1 MVAVNFR
8 PALREVLR
16 HEGGVADHP
25 RDPGGLTNLG
35 VTIGTAKANG
45 MDVDGDGDV
54 DRQDVLKLTPA
65 HVEPL
70 YKRKYWDAVEGDRL
84 PAGVDLMTFD
94 AAVNSGPV
102 RARRWLQE
110 AAGVKQDGVIGP
122 KTLAALNAQPPAETI
137 ENLRKIRDAFYRSL
151 SHFDV
156 FGRGWLRR
164 LAGVTARSLQ
174 LAGVK

>member
-1 MVAVNFR
+1 MVATNYR
-8 PALREVLR
+8 AALREVLR

-35 VTIGTAKANG
+35 VTIGTAQANG
-45 MDVDGDGDV
+45 LDVDGDGDV

-70 YKRKYWDAVEGDRL
+70 YKRKHWDAVEGDKL
-84 PAGVDLMTFD
+84 PAGVDLMVFD

-110 AAGVKQDGVIGP
+110 AVKVRPDGVIGP
-122 KTLAALNAQPPAETI
+122 VTLAAVRSQSEAVTI
-137 ENLRKIRDAFYRSL
+137 ENLRVIRDRFYRSL
-151 SHFDV
+151 GHFDV
-156 FGRGWLRR
+156 FGKGWLRR